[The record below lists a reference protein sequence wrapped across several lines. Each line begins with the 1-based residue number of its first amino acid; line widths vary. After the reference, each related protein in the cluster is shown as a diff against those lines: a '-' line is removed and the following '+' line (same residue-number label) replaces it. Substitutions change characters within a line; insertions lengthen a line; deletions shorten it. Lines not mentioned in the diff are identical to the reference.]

1 PFPFLSAYAELDCI
15 SNFTFLTGA
24 SHPEE
29 LVERAA
35 RLGYEAL
42 ALCDDCSLAGVVRAH
57 QEALRQNLHLII
69 GSRFHL
75 QEGMEILALAC
86 NTNGYG
92 NLSETITLA
101 RRRSAKGEYR
111 LSLNDL
117 SHPPAGLEHL
127 RGLPDCLIIFKPDN
141 DPDPARLD
149 EHLRRLREVFPRKL
163 WIGVALHY
171 GPSDSRHL
179 ATLEQ
184 AGKQHGLALVALG
197 GVEMHQRSR
206 QPLHDALTAIRHG
219 RSVPEVIEHL
229 HPNAERHLRGRLR
242 LANLYP
248 PPLLQETLRIR
259 EHCRFSLEQ
268 ATRLYRYPKE
278 IVPQGL
284 TP

>member
-1 PFPFLSAYAELDCI
+1 MNTPFPFLSAYAELDCI

-69 GSRFHL
+69 GSRFRL

-101 RRRSAKGEYR
+101 RRRSTKGEYR
-111 LSLNDL
+111 LSLHDL

-127 RGLPDCLIIFKPDN
+127 QGLPDCLLIFKPGHSTG
-141 DPDPARLD
+141 ASALD
-149 EHLRRLREVFPRKL
+149 GHLRRLREVFARRL

-171 GPSDSRHL
+171 GSDDARHL
-179 ATLEQ
+179 AMLEQ
-184 AGKQHGLALVALG
+184 LGQRHDLPLVALG
-197 GVEMHQRSR
+197 GVEMHRRSR

-219 RSVPEVIEHL
+219 RSVQEVIEHL
-229 HPNAERHLRGRLR
+229 HPNAERHLRSRLR
-242 LANLYP
+242 LANQYP
-248 PPLLQETLRIR
+248 ASLLQETL
-259 EHCRFSLEQ
+259 
-268 ATRLYRYPKE
+268 
-278 IVPQGL
+278 
-284 TP
+284 